1 MSRYWS
7 TPTRLFAILF
17 LAATFAASTASAKT
31 ELWVF
36 SSPSCGPCQQL
47 KPTLAQFEQQGY
59 PIRQIDISVHPAMAS
74 QYSVSR
80 VPCLMMV
87 ADGKELTRQLG
98 GDGNTIAQMFAAAG
112 VTPTQP
118 AASARWAGQSHAA
131 PALPPRPLNHT
142 QHTEPAGQLP
152 PTDGMA
158 RQLLEC
164 SVRLTVSDATG
175 KSYGTGTIIDT
186 LQQDALIVTC
196 GHLFRGEAEKG
207 EIIIEQF
214 GVTAE
219 GLRVTERSRGQLI
232 HHDLDRDVA
241 LVSFRPTGPVK
252 KAPVASQLVE
262 NVNDRV
268 WSVGCDR
275 GADPTVRSSRVTA
288 LDRYH
293 GAPNIEAAG
302 APVQGRSGG
311 GLFNAKGELVGVC
324 FAADNEGD
332 EGLYSSLPSIH
343 AELDKVGL
351 QRLYRGGEAIAQT
364 ATPAYYAGEGNALT
378 PLPPMSQ
385 PGVEFRGQDPDS
397 TFPSQPPVAS
407 PPNSLPSQAFP
418 PMDSMPAPPVAGS
431 PSGQG
436 MSPAER
442 AALGEIARRASESEV
457 VVIVRP
463 RDDSGNSEVIQLGRV
478 SPEFVEQLRTMHR

>member
-7 TPTRLFAILF
+7 TPTRLLAILF
-17 LAATFAASTASAKT
+17 LAATFAASNASART

-36 SSPSCGPCQQL
+36 SSPSCGPCQEL
-47 KPTLAQFEQQGY
+47 KPTIAQFEQQGY

-74 QYSVSR
+74 QFSVSR

-87 ADGKELTRQLG
+87 ADGKELTRQIG

-112 VTPTQP
+112 VYPKRSEKNPPEWT
-118 AASARWAGQSHAA
+118 GNSHAA
-131 PALPPRPLNHT
+131 PMLPVSAQNET
-142 QHTEPAGQLP
+142 QHNGPAGELP
-152 PTDGMA
+152 PTDAMA

-186 LQQDALIVTC
+186 LQQDALVVTC

-207 EIIIEQF
+207 EILVEQF
-214 GVTAE
+214 GVTAQ

-232 HHDLDRDVA
+232 HYDLERDVA
-241 LVSFRPTGPVK
+241 LVSFRPTTAVK

-351 QRLYRGGEAIAQT
+351 QRLYRGEAVALN
-364 ATPAYYAGEGNALT
+364 TPSAAVPTGASALT
-378 PLPPMSQ
+378 RLPPMSE
-385 PGVEFRGQDPDS
+385 PIVRGQGPES
-397 TFPSQPPVAS
+397 TFPSQPPIAS
-407 PPNSLPSQAFP
+407 PPNGLPSEAFP
-418 PMDSMPAPPVAGS
+418 PMDAMPAPPVAGS
-431 PSGQG
+431 STGQG
-436 MSPAER
+436 MNPAER

-478 SPEFVEQLRTMHR
+478 SPEFVEQLRTMTR

>member
-1 MSRYWS
+1 
-7 TPTRLFAILF
+7 
-17 LAATFAASTASAKT
+17 
-31 ELWVF
+31 
-36 SSPSCGPCQQL
+36 
-47 KPTLAQFEQQGY
+47 
-59 PIRQIDISVHPAMAS
+59 
-74 QYSVSR
+74 
-80 VPCLMMV
+80 MMV

-98 GDGNTIAQMFAAAG
+98 GDANTIAQMFQAAG
-112 VTPTQP
+112 VYPER
-118 AASARWAGQSHAA
+118 SAKNPPGWGGAPNAA
-131 PALPPRPLNHT
+131 PTLQVQSQNDT
-142 QHTEPAGQLP
+142 QGTGPAGELP
-152 PTDGMA
+152 PTDAMA

-175 KSYGTGTIIDT
+175 KSYGTGTVVDT

-196 GHLFRGEAEKG
+196 GHLFRGEAAKG
-207 EIIIEQF
+207 EIVIEQF
-214 GVTAE
+214 AVTAE
-219 GLRVTERSRGQLI
+219 GVRVSERSRGQLI

-252 KAPVASQLVE
+252 KASVAPQLVE

-275 GADPTVRSSRVTA
+275 GADPTVRSTRVTA

-343 AELDKVGL
+343 AELDVVGM
-351 QRLYRGGEAIAQT
+351 QRIYRGNSIALN
-364 ATPAYYAGEGNALT
+364 TPPAVPTGGGGALS
-378 PLPPMSQ
+378 PLPPISPPDLQ
-385 PGVEFRGQDPDS
+385 IRGQDPDS
-397 TFPSQPPVAS
+397 TFPSQPPVAT
-407 PPNSLPSQAFP
+407 PPSNLPNAGFP
-418 PMDSMPAPPVAGS
+418 PMDAMPAPPVSAAQPGAG
-431 PSGQG
+431 
-436 MSPAER
+436 MTPAER

-478 SPEFVEQLRTMHR
+478 SPEFVEQLRTMTR

>member
-74 QYSVSR
+74 QFSVSR

-112 VTPTQP
+112 VRPERNSPQ
-118 AASARWAGQSHAA
+118 WAGNSHAA
-131 PALPPRPLNHT
+131 PTLPVSARTET

-152 PTDGMA
+152 PSDAMA

-241 LVSFRPTGPVK
+241 LVSFRPAGPVK

-343 AELDKVGL
+343 AELDVVGM
-351 QRLYRGGEAIAQT
+351 QRVYR
-364 ATPAYYAGEGNALT
+364 GNALAQT
-378 PLPPMSQ
+378 TPPAAAFGGGNALAPLPPMS

-407 PPNSLPSQAFP
+407 PPNGLPSEAFP
-418 PMDSMPAPPVAGS
+418 PMDSMLAPPVAVS
-431 PSGQG
+431 PAGQG